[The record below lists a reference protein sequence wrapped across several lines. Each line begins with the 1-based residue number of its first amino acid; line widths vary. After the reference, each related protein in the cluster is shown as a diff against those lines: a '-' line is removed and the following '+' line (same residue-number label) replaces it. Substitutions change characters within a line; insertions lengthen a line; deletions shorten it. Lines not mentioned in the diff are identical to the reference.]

1 MPAYPLGPWEPDK
14 APRLNDGILQ
24 VADGVYAL
32 IDGYRPV
39 GQWEGIL
46 AVLPNVCKGGAS
58 FTSPGG
64 TSSIIAGTAT
74 GLYRARSGGWELL
87 KDGYSIQGDQRWRF
101 AQFGGLAIAA
111 NGADPLQKID
121 LTTGA
126 VAVLGGNPP
135 IAAILA
141 VVKDFL
147 VAAPFGGDV
156 NALAWSGINNAE
168 FWTYAQRQSD
178 YNIMPSGGSITGI
191 LSGET
196 GVILQR
202 KRISLMEYVGG
213 NTIFEIN
220 EASSNIG
227 CVTIHSV
234 AQWGRLGFFLAEE
247 GFMMWDGSQP
257 VPIGDEK
264 INRWFAARYDKTT
277 WPLMSTAIDPVQRVV
292 MWSMGDAIIMYNW
305 LLQRW
310 TTITYASPIIFS
322 GVTKDISLDEQ
333 DPEVGAPDDNLD
345 GPGLVTFDDPGFVG
359 GDPRLYVFSQAGALG
374 NFSGAPMGATFTTGD
389 IEMFSGQRADL
400 RFARPDVDA
409 IDGLTLTLQGR
420 QRLGDVT
427 TSAPFFIL
435 MASGDMPIRF
445 SARYIRPTLEIEAG
459 QAWAYAKG
467 IGFTGQP
474 GAGR

>member
-1 MPAYPLGPWEPDK
+1 MSGYPLGPWEPDR
-14 APRLNDGILQ
+14 APRLNDGVLR
-24 VADGVYAL
+24 VADGVYATP
-32 IDGYRPV
+32 DGYRPV
-39 GQWEGIL
+39 GQWDGIFE
-46 AVLPNVCKGGAS
+46 ALPGVCKGGAS

-64 TSSIIAGTAT
+64 VSSIIAGTAT
-74 GLYRARSGGWELL
+74 GLYRAYSGGWQEIAS
-87 KDGYSIQGDQRWRF
+87 GYSIQGDQRWRY

-111 NGADPLQKID
+111 NGSDPLQKID
-121 LTTGA
+121 LATSV
-126 VAVLGGNPP
+126 VAPLGGNPP
-135 IAAILA
+135 RAAILA

-147 VAAPFGGDV
+147 VACPFEGDV
-156 NALAWSGINNAE
+156 NSLAWSGINNAE

-178 YNIMPSGGSITGI
+178 YNIMPSGGAITGI

-227 CVTIHSV
+227 CVTVHSV

-264 INRWFAARYDKTT
+264 INRWFSARYDKTH

-310 TTITYASPIIFS
+310 TTITYAAPIIFS
-322 GVTKDISLDEQ
+322 GVTKDVSLDEQ
-333 DPEVGAPDDNLD
+333 DPDVGLLDDDLD
-345 GPGLVTFDDPGFVG
+345 EAGLVTLDDPGFVG
-359 GDPRLYVFSQAGALG
+359 GDPRLYVFDENDALG
-374 NFSGAPMGATFTTGD
+374 NFSGAPMAATFTGGD
-389 IEMFSGQRADL
+389 IEMFSSRRACL
-400 RFARPDVDA
+400 RSARPDVDA
-409 IDGLTLTLQGR
+409 IDGIALTLGGR
-420 QRLGDVT
+420 QRLGDALV
-427 TSAPFFIL
+427 SATFSTL
-435 MASGDMPIRF
+435 QASGDMPLRF
-445 SARYIRPTLEIEAG
+445 SGRYVRPTLSIEAG
-459 QAWAYAKG
+459 TVWTYAKG
-467 IGFTGQP
+467 IAFTGRP